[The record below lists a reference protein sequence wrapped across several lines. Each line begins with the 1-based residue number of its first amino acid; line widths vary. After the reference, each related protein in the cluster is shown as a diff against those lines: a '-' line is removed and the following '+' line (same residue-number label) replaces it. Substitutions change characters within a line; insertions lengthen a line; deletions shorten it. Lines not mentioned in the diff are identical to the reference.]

1 MDRLFLLAVVLVALV
16 FAFRH
21 LFRTLDFSR
30 WLVISRREWRA
41 IRRNKLVPYYVLFVV
56 FVTLMIGG
64 AIWRF
69 VEITERVRP

>member
-1 MDRLFLLAVVLVALV
+1 MLVALV

-30 WLVISRREWRA
+30 LLVIDRRRWRS
-41 IRRNKLVPYYVLFVV
+41 IRRNKLLPYYVLFAMFVV
-56 FVTLMIGG
+56 LMIGG